1 MKNGTTNRSTLL
13 PFRFAMAIAIEG
25 YWPIAISV
33 LKHHLSALA
42 VDSHGMT
49 VAAVGGRAFL
59 TYFIC
64 LFIIYKH
71 LI

>member
-1 MKNGTTNRSTLL
+1 
-13 PFRFAMAIAIEG
+13 MAIAIEG